1 MLLISPPVFNKKNS
15 LEAVSMV
22 TKAKLSLG
30 IAFRKLPPLTSE
42 IFKP

>member
-1 MLLISPPVFNKKNS
+1 MLLISSLIFNKKNS
-15 LEAVSMV
+15 VEAASIV

>member
-30 IAFRKLPPLTSE
+30 IAFRKLPPLISE